1 MDIRKKIKFVV
12 FGTDTRAGRL
22 FDILLLWAILISILV
37 IMLESIP
44 SLNRK
49 YHTEFKTLEWIF
61 TGLFTLEYLVR
72 IWVVDKKPGYIFS
85 FFGIIDFLSVLPS
98 YIGLFVPGY
107 HLLLVIR
114 AIRLLR
120 IFRIFQLTAYL
131 KDSAI
136 MGKAMLSSLRK
147 IIIFLSIMI
156 VVVMILG
163 TLMYGVE
170 GPENGFTSIPKSIYW
185 AVVTIT
191 TVGYGNL
198 TPSTPLGEFIATVI
212 MLLGYAIIA
221 VPTGIVSAE
230 MVRKS
235 IATEEPE
242 PDERITECPKCGL
255 DIYDKSANFC
265 RNCGASLRH
274 RKVKPAAGK
283 KPAD

>member
-1 MDIRKKIKFVV
+1 MDIRRKIKVVV
-12 FGTDTRAGRL
+12 FGTNTRAGRM
-22 FDILLLWAILISILV
+22 FDIILLWVILFSIGV

-44 SLNRK
+44 SLNLK
-49 YHTEFKTLEWIF
+49 YHDGFKTLEWIF

-72 IWVVDKKPGYIFS
+72 IWVVDKKRGYVFS
-85 FFGIIDFLSVLPS
+85 FFGIIDFLSILPS

-107 HLLLVIR
+107 NFLLVLR

-120 IFRIFQLTAYL
+120 IFRVFQLTAYL

-136 MGKAMLSSLRK
+136 MGKAMLGSMRK

-156 VVVMILG
+156 VIVMILG
-163 TLMYGVE
+163 TLMYIVE

-198 TPSTPLGEFIATVI
+198 TPATPVGEFIATVI

-230 MVRKS
+230 MARKS
-235 IATEEPE
+235 NGPQEPE
-242 PDERITECPKCGL
+242 PDERVTECPSCGL

-265 RNCGASLRH
+265 RNCGTSLH
-274 RKVKPAAGK
+274 HK
-283 KPAD
+283 KSKQLRPET

>member
-1 MDIRKKIKFVV
+1 MDIRKKIKVVV

-22 FDILLLWAILISILV
+22 FDIILLWAILFSIGV

-44 SLNRK
+44 SLNAK
-49 YHTEFKTLEWIF
+49 YHYEFRMLEWIF
-61 TGLFTLEYLVR
+61 TGLFTLEYLIR
-72 IWVVDKKPGYIFS
+72 IWVVDKKRGYIFS

-107 HLLLVIR
+107 NLLLVIR
-114 AIRLLR
+114 AVRLLR

-136 MGKAMLSSLRK
+136 MGKAMLSSMRK
-147 IIIFLSIMI
+147 IIIFLSIM
-156 VVVMILG
+156 VVIVMILG
-163 TLMYGVE
+163 TLIYVVE
-170 GPENGFTSIPKSIYW
+170 GAENGFTSIPRSIYW

-198 TPSTPLGEFIATVI
+198 TPATPMGEFIATVI

-235 IATEEPE
+235 TAGPEPE
-242 PDERITECPKCGL
+242 LEDRVTECPKCGL
-255 DIYDKSANFC
+255 DIYDKQANYC
-265 RNCGASLRH
+265 RNCGTALRNPK
-274 RKVKPAAGK
+274 RKSVTDK
-283 KPAD
+283 KQS